1 MNIKLL
7 LVDNRQLVLEC
18 LKHRLNKE
26 PNICVIGTLSNPEY
40 LHHEIITNSPDIV
53 LINLQMELSNKID
66 LTKLLKNIPHL
77 RVIILSK
84 CKCSEYIR
92 SSYNAGASAFIS
104 EEKSFQELIFTIRQV
119 FLGDKRFPKV
129 EKDQIDKMLTPK
141 ESEVLKRIAED
152 KTNIEISEEMMI
164 SIRTV
169 EYHISSIIRKLNVES
184 RVGAVVTAI
193 KRGLLSIK

>member
-1 MNIKLL
+1 MNINLL

-26 PNICVIGTLSNPEY
+26 PNICVIGTLSNPKY
-40 LHHEIITNSPDIV
+40 LQHEIITNSPDIV
-53 LINLQMELSNKID
+53 LINYRMELSNKIN
-66 LTKLLKNIPHL
+66 LTKLLNNIPHL

-84 CKCSEYIR
+84 HKYSEYIQA
-92 SSYNAGASAFIS
+92 SYNAGASAFIS

-119 FLGDKRFPKV
+119 YLGDKIFPKV
-129 EKDQIDKMLTPK
+129 EENQKDKILTPK

-193 KRGLLSIK
+193 KRGLLNIK